1 MADEKQPDMQH
12 ATVQQ
17 VDANP
22 PVRRRGRPPLLP
34 GAPRSDK
41 KPRSV
46 RLNEARWRK
55 LQQLGGAWLE
65 RAIDGAVSASAS
77 AQAASKHKAH

>member
-1 MADEKQPDMQH
+1 
-12 ATVQQ
+12 
-17 VDANP
+17 
-22 PVRRRGRPPLLP
+22 
-34 GAPRSDK
+34 
-41 KPRSV
+41 
-46 RLNEARWRK
+46 LNEARWRK